1 MTKENITNF
10 DNIIVLHEDKYT
22 KKECSLIIVHMINK
36 LKDSDLDIEPSLASI
51 KVYKNK
57 KNFTDSEIDSIIDL
71 RKLLS

>member
-1 MTKENITNF
+1 
-10 DNIIVLHEDKYT
+10 
-22 KKECSLIIVHMINK
+22 MINK